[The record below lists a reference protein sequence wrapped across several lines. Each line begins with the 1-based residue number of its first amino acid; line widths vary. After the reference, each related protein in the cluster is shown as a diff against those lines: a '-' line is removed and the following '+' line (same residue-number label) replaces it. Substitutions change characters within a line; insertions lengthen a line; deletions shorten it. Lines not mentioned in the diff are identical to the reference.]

1 MYYLNRI
8 ELGNRLSEQLQAL
21 KGQEA
26 VVLSIKEESMTACIS
41 LASQINAWI
50 YPLLTE
56 KITII
61 GDPRVMGVVNDGGAF
76 IWNPNLSKS
85 ECDGIE
91 MDSRAMLDD
100 AKREAFS
107 KLNRRSSQYGQYSK
121 DSLNGRVLLLVG
133 DIVRDQMEITAALE
147 YLKSVR
153 YAKLYSAG
161 GNVDANAADYMHLQT
176 DHDIELDVMTN
187 MFDDGH
193 YFDQQDSYSPDE
205 CRQLLVNIVQY
216 WT

>member
-8 ELGNRLSEQLQAL
+8 DLGGRLSENLSEL

-26 VVLSIKEESMTACIS
+26 VVLALKENSMTACIA
-41 LASQINAWI
+41 LASRINAWI

-56 KITII
+56 RITVP
-61 GDPRVMGVVNDGGAF
+61 GDPRVMGLMNDGGQF
-76 IWNPNLSKS
+76 VWNPEFSTY
-85 ECDGIE
+85 EREGIE
-91 MDSRAMLDD
+91 LESRSVLED

-107 KLNRRSSQYGQYSK
+107 RLNRRVSTYGEFSK
-121 DSLNGRVLLLVG
+121 SGLDGRILLMVG
-133 DIVRDQMEITAALE
+133 DIVKDRLEMAAALD

-153 YAKLYSAG
+153 YAKLYAVG
-161 GNVDANAADYMHLQT
+161 GNVDAAAADYMHLQT
-176 DHDIELDVMTN
+176 DHDVELDVMTN

-193 YFDQQDSYSPDE
+193 YFDQQDSYLIEE
-205 CRQLLVNIVQY
+205 CRQLVTNISQY